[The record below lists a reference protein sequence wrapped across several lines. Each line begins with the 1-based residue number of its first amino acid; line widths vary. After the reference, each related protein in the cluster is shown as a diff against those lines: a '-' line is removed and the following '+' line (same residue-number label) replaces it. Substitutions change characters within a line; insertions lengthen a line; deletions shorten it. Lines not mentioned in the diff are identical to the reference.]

1 MPIFRKS
8 SADPHALTI
17 ALTGVKMGDRLLQIG
32 SNDRALVGVLA
43 GKVGL
48 SGSAA
53 LLVFDASQAA
63 RAQSAAASAGVL
75 IEIQVARPGAFP
87 FGDGAF
93 DLAVVDETGRLLS
106 DMKPEDRVGTL
117 QESFRVL
124 SEAGRIVVIEAS
136 ERGGLGALWSRS
148 SADPH
153 FVSSGGMVTA
163 LQAEGFRSVRVL
175 AEREGRRFTE
185 GIKPRSGL

>member
-8 SADPHALTI
+8 SLDPHALTI

-32 SNDRALVGVLA
+32 SHDRTLVGVLA

-48 SGSAA
+48 SGTAA
-53 LLVFDASQAA
+53 LVVFDGGQAD
-63 RAQSAAASAGVL
+63 RAQKAAAQAGVL
-75 IEIQVARPGAFP
+75 TEIQVAKAGSFP
-87 FGDGAF
+87 FDTGSF
-93 DLAVVDETGRLLS
+93 DLAVVDETAGLLAGL
-106 DMKPEDRVGTL
+106 KPEDRVGAL
-117 QESFRVL
+117 QETFRVL
-124 SEAGRIVVIEAS
+124 TEAGRVVVIEAT

-153 FVSSGGMVTA
+153 FVGSGGMVTA

-185 GIKPRSGL
+185 GIKPRSGT